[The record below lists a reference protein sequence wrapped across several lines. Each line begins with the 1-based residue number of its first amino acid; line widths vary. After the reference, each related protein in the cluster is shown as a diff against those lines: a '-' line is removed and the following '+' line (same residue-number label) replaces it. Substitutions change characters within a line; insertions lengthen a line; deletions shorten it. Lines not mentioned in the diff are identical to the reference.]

1 MIKVLYIVPI
11 VYDVENTTNFQRVKW
26 LSRHC
31 RLHVV
36 SLHPHPIPSAL
47 VDARWTFARGRG
59 IIRYICIFRKIM
71 GADVDV
77 VVGTYLPEVIV
88 VCWLAKFLLGKK
100 WIADIY
106 DMPILSCELH
116 RMRKI
121 FRPVLDFMAGFC
133 LRRAD
138 HLMITLHEKAL
149 AHYKLDND
157 RVSHFTNGTDIS
169 LAERVIK
176 NTNLREKTKDLQ
188 TVVYV
193 GHVLRVRGL
202 DLMLEAA
209 QCMQAQGSGAKWVL
223 IGPSRQADEEW
234 LRKEIRHRGLSN
246 IHYLGVLPHKEALQ
260 RILSADVCVCPFKK
274 TEGTEYIY
282 PIKVLEYMAL
292 GKAIVAT
299 DLQGIRRLI
308 QHGESGLLFPDGDA
322 RAFYEAVAQLLQ
334 NRELRLQMGNKARE
348 RARAFDW
355 KSIHDQWIRKLYEV
369 VEGTPHER

>member
-1 MIKVLYIVPI
+1 MMKVLYVTRKVEEI
-11 VYDVENTTNFQRVKW
+11 ENTTRYQRIKGIAERCV
-26 LSRHC
+26 LD
-31 RLHVV
+31 VIA
-36 SLHPHPIPSAL
+36 LHPLPDRL
-47 VDARWTFARGRG
+47 RGV
-59 IIRYICIFRKIM
+59 IRSFTLYCGRRFLFPAWFLWKLSKS
-71 GADVDV
+71 DVDV
-77 VVGTYLPEVIV
+77 VITPYLPSMIV
-88 VCWLAKFLLGKK
+88 LGWLAKIMANKK
-100 WIADIY
+100 WVADIY
-106 DMPILSCELH
+106 DIPFLASDLNVRRRVSYFFVRPIVAH
-116 RMRKI
+116 
-121 FRPVLDFMAGFC
+121 C

-138 HLMITLHEKAL
+138 HVMATLSKGAL
-149 AHYKLDND
+149 DQYKLSSE
-157 RVSHFTNGTDIS
+157 RASYFTNGTDIS

-176 NTNLREKTKDLQ
+176 NANLREKTKDRQ

-202 DLMLEAA
+202 ELMLEAA

-234 LRKEIRHRGLSN
+234 LRKEVRHRGLSN

-260 RILSADVCVCPFKK
+260 HILSADVCVCPFKK